1 MYSDSQLVK
10 QIIGGSEKAFGHL
23 FRKYYGIVCL
33 FVNKIIKDSGAAE
46 DIAQN
51 IFVKI
56 WINRENLIPEKPVRH
71 LLFVMAKNES
81 FNFLKAKY
89 TMIMTFPEVL
99 PDREAGNSSVNIILE
114 AKETDCL
121 LKKIIYNMP
130 VQRRNVFIRSRYC
143 GYSVREIAEELD
155 LSKRTVEKHLELA
168 LKDLKKNLSE

>member
-1 MYSDSQLVK
+1 MYSDSQLIK
-10 QIIGGSEKAFGHL
+10 QIIGGSEKAFEHL

-33 FVNKIIKDSGAAE
+33 FVNKIIKDSGTAE

-56 WINRENLIPEKPVRH
+56 WINREVLIPEKPVRH
-71 LLFVMAKNES
+71 MLFVMAKNES

-89 TMIMTFPEVL
+89 TKIMTFPEVL
-99 PDREAGNSSVNIILE
+99 PDLEAGNSSANIIFE
-114 AKETDCL
+114 AKETDRL

-130 VQRRNVFIRSRYC
+130 VKRRHVFIRSRYC
-143 GYSVREIAEELD
+143 GYSIREIAEELD

-168 LKDLKKNLSE
+168 LKDLKKKFSE